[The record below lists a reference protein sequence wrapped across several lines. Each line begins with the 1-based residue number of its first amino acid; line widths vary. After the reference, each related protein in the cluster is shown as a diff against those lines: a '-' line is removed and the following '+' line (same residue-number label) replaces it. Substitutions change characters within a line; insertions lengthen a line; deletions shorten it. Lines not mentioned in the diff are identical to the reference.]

1 MLCLGTAIVAPS
13 QAKAQVFVGISVRL
27 APPPLPIYD
36 QPPIPA
42 PDYLWTPGYWAW
54 DPDVADYYWVPGTWV
69 QPPQAGVL
77 WTPGYWG
84 WQNDAYAWNE
94 GYWGP
99 QIGFYGGIDYGFGYI
114 GHGYEGGY
122 WNGPNFFYNRAVNN
136 ITDVSITT
144 VYVKQVTE
152 VRTQVSFN
160 GGAGGVTAQ
169 PTAQEEAAARAPH
182 VAVTPEQLQ
191 QRHVAAGD
199 PDLRASH
206 NHGVP
211 PVAATARAGVLTG
224 AGVVHTGRSPA
235 PAHELTAA
243 KGPKLGAATPQ
254 PKSPT
259 ASGASSDHRDVSSAP
274 PKVSAKAPP
283 PPKAEKAP
291 PPKPREK
298 APKPDDKGDKPRD

>member
-1 MLCLGTAIVAPS
+1 VLCLGTAIVAPT
-13 QAKAQVFVGISVRL
+13 QTKAQVFVGISVRL

-36 QPPIPA
+36 QPPIPG

-84 WQNDAYAWNE
+84 WQDGAYAWSE

-99 QIGFYGGIDYGFGYI
+99 EIGFYGGVDYGFGYV

-122 WNGPNFFYNRAVNN
+122 WNGPHFFYNRAVNN
-136 ITDVSITT
+136 ITNVSITT

-160 GGAGGVTAQ
+160 GGAGGIAAR

-182 VAVTPEQLQ
+182 VAATPEQLQ
-191 QRHVAAGD
+191 QRHVAAAN

-211 PVAATARAGVLTG
+211 PVAATPRPGILTG
-224 AGVVHTGRSPA
+224 AGVVNAKGGPA
-235 PAHELTAA
+235 PPQRAA
-243 KGPKLGAATPQ
+243 V
-254 PKSPT
+254 
-259 ASGASSDHRDVSSAP
+259 ASDKFADHRDVASAP
-274 PKVSAKAPP
+274 PKVRAKAPP
-283 PPKAEKAP
+283 PPKADKAP